1 MAVLVMQEL
10 PGVSRE
16 TYDGVNEKL
25 NPAGMPPAGLI
36 VHTSGPADGGW
47 RIVDVWESAE
57 DFNRFRD
64 ERVVPA
70 VMAYA
75 QEAGVEPATPQITV
89 SELYD
94 VIKP

>member
-1 MAVLVMQEL
+1 MAVLVTQEL

-16 TYDGVNEKL
+16 MYDGVNERI
-25 NPAGMPPAGLI
+25 NAVAGPPAGLI

-57 DFNRFRD
+57 DFERFRE
-64 ERVVPA
+64 ERIRPA

-75 QEAGVEPATPQITV
+75 QEAGVEPATPETTV
-89 SELYD
+89 WELHD
-94 VIKP
+94 VIEP

>member
-1 MAVLVMQEL
+1 MAVLVTQEL
-10 PGVSRE
+10 HGVSQE
-16 TYDGVNEKL
+16 MYDGVNEKI
-25 NPAGMPPAGLI
+25 NAVAGPPAGLI

-57 DFNRFRD
+57 DFERFRE
-64 ERVVPA
+64 ERIRPA

-75 QEAGVEPATPQITV
+75 QEAGVDPDAPETTV
-89 SELYD
+89 WELHD